1 MKCRLSFQD
10 IANTREEVLGPRLFV
25 LHVCAFLLND
35 ILGLFI
41 YWVYATMVLDW
52 CKPVC
57 SRLFRTCYC
66 ARLVMWQSSVNCA
79 FRNVSLLLFFTFGI
93 YSRGRF

>member
-41 YWVYATMVLDW
+41 Y
-52 CKPVC
+52 
-57 SRLFRTCYC
+57 
-66 ARLVMWQSSVNCA
+66 
-79 FRNVSLLLFFTFGI
+79 
-93 YSRGRF
+93 